1 MDNNNNTNL
10 NDIKKKIVEANKAY
24 REGQSFLTDQEY
36 DDLLE
41 SLKTEMSEEEY
52 EEFVSTLNEG
62 SIEKNVDGKVKHPFC
77 LGSLDKIKY
86 EEPEVVLKW
95 IKDNIKNMLSVS
107 AKVDG
112 ISSRAEYKNGKL
124 VSLTTRGDGL
134 AGMDITSK
142 AKYIKHLPKVL
153 PKVLTNGYGDFTGNI
168 RGELVIMRED
178 FESIKDRFSNRR
190 NAVAG
195 IMNRKD
201 SMENDLR
208 LVSFVPYTILGH
220 DYTKSEQFAFLEDA
234 GFNVAWNALIDKSG
248 IDDTIVDWLFNTAQ
262 DELPYETD
270 GLVIC
275 DSEWRNEDKYRPDGC
290 KAFKINQNSA
300 ITKVI
305 GFDWG
310 TPSASGKMTPV
321 ALLEPVEIAGVI
333 VKRVTCNN
341 ITWMEKLGV
350 EIGKTVRVLR
360 SGEVI
365 PKIVEVLD

>member
-1 MDNNNNTNL
+1 MDNNTNL

-24 REGQSFLTDQEY
+24 REGQSFLTDQDY

-62 SIEKNVDGKVKHPFC
+62 SIEKNVDGKVKHPYIM
-77 LGSLDKIKY
+77 GSLDKIKY

-112 ISSRAEYKNGKL
+112 ISSRAEYKNGNL
-124 VSLTTRGDGL
+124 VSLTTRGDGYF
-134 AGMDITSK
+134 GQDITSK
-142 AKYIKHLPKVL
+142 AKYVKGLPESIVFGGL
-153 PKVLTNGYGDFTGNI
+153 ENFTGSI

-178 FESIKDRFSNRR
+178 FESIKDKYANPR
-190 NAVAG
+190 NACAG

-220 DYTKSEQFAFLEDA
+220 DYTKSEQFSFLEDS
-234 GFNVAWNALIDKSG
+234 GFNVAWNVLIDKSG
-248 IDDTIVDWLFNTAQ
+248 IDDTIVDWLFDTAQ
-262 DELPYETD
+262 DELPYDTD

-321 ALLEPVEIAGVI
+321 AMLEPVEIAGVI

>member
-1 MDNNNNTNL
+1 MIEMLKNR
-10 NDIKKKIVEANKAY
+10 IMEANKAY

-41 SLKTEMSEEEY
+41 SLKTEMPEEEY

-62 SIEKNVDGKVKHPFC
+62 AIEKNVDGKVKHPF
-77 LGSLDKIKY
+77 LMGSLDKIKA

-95 IKDNIKNMLSVS
+95 IKENVKNMLSVS

-112 ISSRAEYKNGKL
+112 ISSRAEYKNGNL
-124 VSLTTRGDGL
+124 VSLTTRGDGYF
-134 AGMDITSK
+134 GQDITSK
-142 AKYIKHLPKVL
+142 AKYVKGLPESIVFGGL
-153 PKVLTNGYGDFTGNI
+153 ENFTGSI

-178 FESIKDRFSNRR
+178 FESIKDKYANPR
-190 NAVAG
+190 NACAG

-208 LVSFVPYTILGH
+208 LVSFVPYTILGT
-220 DYTKSEQFAFLEDA
+220 DYTKSEQFLFLENS
-234 GFNVAWNALIDKSG
+234 GFNVAWNVLIDKSG

-290 KAFKINQNSA
+290 KAYKTNLGVGV
-300 ITKVI
+300 TKVI

-310 TPSASGKMTPV
+310 TPSANGKLTPV
-321 ALLEPVEIAGVI
+321 ALLEPISLCGTI
-333 VKRVTCNN
+333 VKRVTCCNVSYLERMG
-341 ITWMEKLGV
+341 I
-350 EIGKTVRVLR
+350 EIGKTVKIRK
-360 SGEVI
+360 SGEII
-365 PKIVEVLD
+365 PQILEVLD

>member
-1 MDNNNNTNL
+1 M
-10 NDIKKKIVEANKAY
+10 NDIKQKVIEANKAY
-24 REGQSFLTDQEY
+24 RAGTPIMDDQSY

-41 SLKTEMSEEEY
+41 SLKASMSEDEY
-52 EEFVSTLNEG
+52 EAFVSTLNEG
-62 SIEKNVDGKVKHPFC
+62 SIEKNIDGKVKHPFTM
-77 LGSLDKIKY
+77 GSLDKLKA
-86 EEPEVVLKW
+86 ECGDEVKKWLKE
-95 IKDNIKNMLSVS
+95 NIKTSLSVS

-112 ISSRAEYKNGKL
+112 ISSRAEYRNGKL
-124 VSLTTRGDGL
+124 VSLTTRGDGYF
-134 AGMDITSK
+134 GQDITSK
-142 AKYIKHLPKVL
+142 AKYVKGLPSVL
-153 PKVLTNGYGDFTGNI
+153 PHGAWDNFTGSI

-178 FESIKDRFSNRR
+178 FETIKDKYANPR
-190 NAVAG
+190 NACAG

-201 SMENDLR
+201 NDKKFNEAEVR
-208 LVSFVPYTILGH
+208 LVSFVPYTILG
-220 DYTKSEQFAFLEDA
+220 DKYTKMEQFDFLLNKFGSVVVNWTISKELA
-234 GFNVAWNALIDKSG
+234 S
-248 IDDTIVDWLFNTAQ
+248 DDGIVDLLFKMASE
-262 DELPYETD
+262 ELPYETD

-290 KAFKINQNSA
+290 RAFKINQSSA
-300 ITKVI
+300 ITKII

-341 ITWMEKLGV
+341 ISWMEKLGV
-350 EIGKTVRVLR
+350 EIGKTVRILR